1 MKLVRISAIWCT
13 SCILTKSDWDKIKEN
28 YDYLEYDYDMDS
40 DIIKKYDVGK
50 ILPVIIVFDGDKEI
64 ARITGEKKEKEILE
78 VLGDL
83 N

>member
-13 SCILTKSDWDKIKEN
+13 SCILTKKDWDEIKED

-50 ILPVIIVFDGDKEI
+50 ILPVIIVLKDDLEI
-64 ARITGEKKEKEILE
+64 ARITGEKKKKEILE
-78 VLGDL
+78 VLGDI